1 MVRSRTQEEAYL
13 ALKERMRPAP
23 EAAGAVGDED
33 RRIGRPLP
41 LADRVVAAL
50 QEDIEKGRFE
60 AGARLPT
67 EPELATSFG
76 VSRTVI
82 REAVSRLKADG
93 IVVSR
98 QGAGVFVSAAP
109 LQRSFR
115 IRDAEVGSGVA
126 LREIFE
132 LRLCLEVE
140 GAGLAAVRRSEADLS
155 VLRHWL
161 QEMDRTKLGE
171 DLGVGADIE
180 FHRAV
185 AAASGNGKVADFQR
199 YLSLLLHQS
208 VTVARSNTLTQK
220 GPAHVD
226 SVIGEHG
233 DIYRAIEAGSAA
245 NARSAMRRHL
255 LRAATRLGVIGEEEA
270 ALLA

>member
-1 MVRSRTQEEAYL
+1 M
-13 ALKERMRPAP
+13 ALKERMHPAP
-23 EAAGAVGDED
+23 ESEGAAGDGN
-33 RRIGRPLP
+33 RRIGRPLQ

-67 EPELATSFG
+67 EPELAASFG

-98 QGAGVFVSAAP
+98 QGAGVFVSDAP

-140 GAGLAAVRRSEADLS
+140 GAGLAAVRRSEADL
-155 VLRHWL
+155 VLLRHWL
-161 QEMDRTKLGE
+161 QEMDRTKLGQ
-171 DLGVGADIE
+171 DLGAGADIE

-185 AAASGNGKVADFQR
+185 AVASGNGKVADFQR

-208 VTVARSNTLTQK
+208 VTIARNNTLQK

-233 DIYRAIEAGSAA
+233 DIYRAIETGSAA

-255 LRAATRLGVIGEEEA
+255 LLAAARLGVIGEEEA

>member
-1 MVRSRTQEEAYL
+1 M
-13 ALKERMRPAP
+13 ALKERVRPAP
-23 EAAGAVGDED
+23 EPVGQDGEAD
-33 RRIGRPLP
+33 RRLGRPLP

-67 EPELATSFG
+67 EPELAASFG

-140 GAGLAAVRRSEADLS
+140 GAGLAAIRRSQDDLAA
-155 VLRHWL
+155 LRHWL
-161 QEMDRTKLGE
+161 EEMDRTKLGQ

-208 VTVARSNTLTQK
+208 VTVARNNTLQK

-226 SVIGEHG
+226 SVIEEHG
-233 DIYRAIEAGSAA
+233 DIYRAVEACSAA
-245 NARSAMRRHL
+245 NARNAMRRHL
-255 LRAATRLGVIGEEEA
+255 LLAATRLGVIGVEEA

>member
-1 MVRSRTQEEAYL
+1 M

-23 EAAGAVGDED
+23 EPAGQDVEAD
-33 RRIGRPLP
+33 RRLGRPLP

-50 QEDIEKGRFE
+50 HEDIEKGRLA

-67 EPELATSFG
+67 EPELAASFG

-98 QGAGVFVSAAP
+98 QGAGVFVSTAP

-140 GAGLAAVRRSEADLS
+140 GAGLAAVRRSQDDLAT
-155 VLRHWL
+155 LRHWL
-161 QEMDRTKLGE
+161 EEMDRTKLDG
-171 DLGVGADIE
+171 DFGVGADIE

-185 AAASGNGKVADFQR
+185 ASASGNGKVVDFQR

-208 VTVARSNTLTQK
+208 VTVARNNTLKQK

-226 SVIGEHG
+226 SVIEEHG
-233 DIYRAIEAGSAA
+233 DIYRAIGAGSAA
-245 NARSAMRRHL
+245 DARNAMRRHL
-255 LRAATRLGVIGEEEA
+255 LLAATRLGVIGEGEA
-270 ALLA
+270 ALLS

>member
-1 MVRSRTQEEAYL
+1 MHLT
-13 ALKERMRPAP
+13 PDITGP
-23 EAAGAVGDED
+23 HGGGD

-50 QEDIEKGRFE
+50 QEDIETGRFG

-67 EPELATSFG
+67 EPELAASFG

-93 IVVSR
+93 MVVSR
-98 QGAGVFVSAAP
+98 QGAGVFVSDAP

-140 GAGLAAVRRSEADLS
+140 GAGLAAIRRSPADLAA
-155 VLRHWL
+155 LRHWL
-161 QEMDRTKLGE
+161 EEMDRTKLGQ

-185 AAASGNGKVADFQR
+185 AAASGNGKVAEFQR

-208 VTVARSNTLTQK
+208 VTIARSNTLKQK
-220 GPAHVD
+220 GPAYVD
-226 SVIGEHG
+226 SVIGEHS
-233 DIYRAIEAGSAA
+233 DICLAIEAGSAA
-245 NARSAMRRHL
+245 NARDAMRRHL
-255 LRAATRLGVIGEEEA
+255 LQAAMRLGLIGEEEA
-270 ALLA
+270 ALLS